1 MGRER
6 FIATPI
12 MSESAVRTIKKQL
25 EVRGQEFAYIE
36 DAVKA
41 VMRVA
46 ADQTIN
52 GNLTNPIHRPLLSST
67 GRSLSIVPRNM
78 RKEGYI
84 DLEQDDRVEGTLLY
98 EFEAS
103 SANMTHR
110 TLPPKQQ

>member
-1 MGRER
+1 MSRKR

-12 MSESAVRTIKKQL
+12 MSEAAIRTIKKQL
-25 EVRGQEFAYIE
+25 ESRGQEFAHIE

-46 ADQTIN
+46 ADQTIH
-52 GNLTNPIHRPLLSST
+52 GNVPSPINRPLLSSI
-67 GRSLSIVPRNM
+67 GRCLSIVPRNM

-84 DLEQDDRVEGTLLY
+84 DLEQDDQVEGTLLY

-103 SANMTHR
+103 SSNMTHR
-110 TLPPKQQ
+110 ALPPKQQ

>member
-1 MGRER
+1 MRRQR

-12 MSESAVRTIKKQL
+12 MSEAVVQTIKKQL
-25 EVRGQEFAYIE
+25 EVRGQEFANIE

-52 GNLTNPIHRPLLSST
+52 GNPTSPMHMPLLSST

-103 SANMTHR
+103 STNVTHR
-110 TLPPKQQ
+110 ALPPKQQ